1 MANSN
6 SIQAIYPNISPN
18 LRAQHDDPRQNALCT
33 YTSRDAGHAAAAA
46 AQQCRTKTMSRNVSI
61 NVAKFQGGM
70 PMSLLYYGDYKFSFN
85 ESERNRSS
93 SLRMTLLVCS
103 AKLRVKIYSQVSAS
117 PKRLGVEHHIPC
129 EAECAQD
136 GQSIPC
142 KSPTHPPS

>member
-1 MANSN
+1 MLAMLQLLN
-6 SIQAIYPNISPN
+6 
-18 LRAQHDDPRQNALCT
+18 NAEPKPCPE
-33 YTSRDAGHAAAAA
+33 TSLY
-46 AQQCRTKTMSRNVSI
+46 VSQS
-61 NVAKFQGGM
+61 FRGGM

-85 ESERNRSS
+85 ESDRNRSS

-129 EAECAQD
+129 EAEYVQD
-136 GQSIPC
+136 GQSTPC